1 MSSAVVQP
9 ETATAFNEL
18 LRRLRC
24 VIGEANRYGASPRLE
39 AEFSALRSGVLRVHA
54 RIRKNVRTEFGC
66 SDLENAL
73 AAHSL
78 EALLTRNVRQVLE
91 RLAAERLAPDQAPA
105 SGSP

>member
-9 ETATAFNEL
+9 ESAAVFNEL
-18 LRRLRC
+18 LRRLRS
-24 VIGEANRYGASPRLE
+24 VIGEADRYGASPRLE

-54 RIRKNVRTEFGC
+54 QLRKDVRTEFGG

-73 AAHSL
+73 ATHSL

-91 RLAAERLAPDQAPA
+91 RLAAERLAPDQAQA
-105 SGSP
+105 LGSP